1 MSRAKTKGRPS
12 EMDIEIGKKVQ
23 TVRKLKGISQSD
35 LADELDITFQQVQKY
50 ERGINRMSASRL
62 YDFSKILK
70 VSIGYFFEGYGE
82 DFEDVI
88 MGDAMGM
95 AESDAPTFEHQPI
108 SNRETMDVMR
118 AYYRIKNSGTRK
130 RILDLIKAVADEK
143 DAAKA

>member
-1 MSRAKTKGRPS
+1 MTKSHPVDVHVGRRLRLRRTILGLS
-12 EMDIEIGKKVQ
+12 QDAIGSAIGV
-23 TVRKLKGISQSD
+23 
-35 LADELDITFQQVQKY
+35 TFQQVQKY